1 MAKRDAQITVRIPAE
16 LKARLEELAK
26 AEDRSLAYVVERIL
40 RAHFES
46 AVAHPGERKSPAN
59 RRERG

>member
-1 MAKRDAQITVRIPAE
+1 VRIPAE

-46 AVAHPGERKSPAN
+46 VVAHPGERKSPAN